1 MCEVQTLAL
10 SKTLLDTQNNASW
23 LRITAVDQKA
33 QAIHLHVNILEAPL
47 KFFFTTLVYIWIL
60 WRDYIYWV
68 LSPGFHIQQA
78 LDESKSSQI
87 LPTLLAQDYT
97 SGLQI
102 LQYKLLRTGLWAEIF
117 FHG

>member
-47 KFFFTTLVYIWIL
+47 KFFFTTLVYI
-60 WRDYIYWV
+60 
-68 LSPGFHIQQA
+68 
-78 LDESKSSQI
+78 
-87 LPTLLAQDYT
+87 
-97 SGLQI
+97 
-102 LQYKLLRTGLWAEIF
+102 
-117 FHG
+117 